1 MARKKDEAGCFLVLL
16 GAVVFGI
23 AYILTFV
30 TEHPIFCLVIVG
42 IVIGVIILIQV
53 AKRAKRLNAERQFQ
67 QQVDFHINKWK
78 VWEQN
83 GIPSIYNKE
92 LALDDTETLLYS
104 FPYLLKVGAGNRVHS
119 GTLYLTNARML
130 FMSETTVKDVSYDN
144 ILSVNGTHAILHI
157 TPKKKEKM
165 LHLAPKTDQED
176 VLRLQLAD
184 TYAVW
189 FLLNRGCYADME
201 QNIFTILG
209 VKKFTE
215 S

>member
-1 MARKKDEAGCFLVLL
+1 MARKKDGIGCLLLLGLLVL
-16 GAVVFGI
+16 AI
-23 AYILTFV
+23 TSILTFISN
-30 TEHPIFCLVIVG
+30 HPTFCIVIVG
-42 IVIGVIILIQV
+42 TVIGIIILIKV
-53 AKRAKRLNAERQFQ
+53 AKRTKRLNAERQFQ

-92 LALDDTETLLYS
+92 LALDGTETLLYS

-130 FMSETTVKDVSYDN
+130 FMSDTTVKDVSYDN
-144 ILSVNGTHAILHI
+144 ILSVNGTDTILHI

-165 LHLAPKTDQED
+165 LHLTPKTNQED

-189 FLLNRGCYADME
+189 FLLNRGRYADME

-209 VKKFTE
+209 IKRIME

>member
-1 MARKKDEAGCFLVLL
+1 MARKKNEIGCLLLL
-16 GAVVFGI
+16 GLLVFAI
-23 AYILTFV
+23 TSILTFISN
-30 TEHPIFCLVIVG
+30 HPTFCIVIVG
-42 IVIGVIILIQV
+42 IVIGIIILIKV
-53 AKRAKRLNAERQFQ
+53 VKRAKRLNAERQFQ

-83 GIPSIYNKE
+83 GIPSICNKE
-92 LALDDTETLLYS
+92 LALDGTETLLYS

-130 FMSETTVKDVSYDN
+130 FMSDTTVKDVSYDN
-144 ILSVNGTHAILHI
+144 ILSVNGTYTILHI

-189 FLLNRGCYADME
+189 FLLNRGRYVDME

-209 VKKFTE
+209 IRKIME

>member
-1 MARKKDEAGCFLVLL
+1 MGLLVF
-16 GAVVFGI
+16 AI
-23 AYILTFV
+23 TSILTFISN
-30 TEHPIFCLVIVG
+30 HPTFCIVIVG
-42 IVIGVIILIQV
+42 IVIGIIILIKV
-53 AKRAKRLNAERQFQ
+53 TKRVKRLNAERQFQ

-92 LALDDTETLLYS
+92 LALDGTETLLYS

-130 FMSETTVKDVSYDN
+130 FMSDTTVKDVSYDN
-144 ILSVNGTHAILHI
+144 ILSVNGTYTILHI

-189 FLLNRGCYADME
+189 FLLNRGRYVDME

-209 VKKFTE
+209 IRKIME